1 MLDSFDQ
8 LDALWPVNEKKY
20 YFNIDCF
27 ITARNGICGKVLF
40 SRGRGAGVR
49 YVASSHASS
58 ERHVRL
64 ASGRYASYW
73 NAFLSFMFSFFLHTD
88 RKFKIIVITIYISVT
103 FAGSVVLG
111 ELLGGGGPVNKGMP
125 LVGVWL
131 LCFNG
136 ILPPSSWPP
145 TKRRFYYYK
154 HHKIKT
160 LQFACTICTFN
171 CL

>member
-27 ITARNGICGKVLF
+27 TFFPGG
-40 SRGRGAGVR
+40 GGGVE
-49 YVASSHASS
+49 YVVSSHASS

-73 NAFLSFMFSFFLHTD
+73 NAFVIYTFSFFLHTD

-125 LVGVWL
+125 LVGV
-131 LCFNG
+131 
-136 ILPPSSWPP
+136 
-145 TKRRFYYYK
+145 
-154 HHKIKT
+154 
-160 LQFACTICTFN
+160 
-171 CL
+171 